1 MARMNRGRM
10 LVTAALA
17 MLCLAAPPAEA
28 ARKKKVT
35 PVAAPA
41 PPPPP
46 PSVRSGVDLWRSG
59 DYPAAV
65 AIWQPFAAAGDP
77 DAMFNMG
84 QAHKLGRAVP
94 KDLALARDYYRKAAT
109 KGHLPAQANLGILL
123 FQAGDKVE
131 ATRWLKAAADRNEM
145 RAQYVLGIAH
155 WNGDGVPRSLTL
167 AYAYLARASAQGLT
181 EASGALQTLTGVIA
195 PLERANGWAVATSL
209 AGGNGVPP
217 EFVAVSGKPQL
228 GSVAPLNDA
237 VLPSQVIKP
246 PPRPVEPAPEHRL
259 ANSPQPMAPPP
270 PLLARKPAPR
280 PDANVDVARKD
291 QPGPVWTMPL
301 PARPSPVIPPPVAV
315 GPPPVAVVQAPVAM
329 VQAPEPLAPRAIE
342 APSAPAVTT
351 VTLPA
356 SQSLVE
362 KPPESPLEKSPEK
375 QVAKLVEKSVVKP
388 SAKPAAKPPEKQ
400 ITGWRVQ
407 LGAFSKRALAE
418 ASWKELAKKQKKLVG
433 DRKAIYAVD
442 GNVTK
447 LQLGPYKTKA
457 AAREACDTVAKSGRA
472 CFATDN

>member
-1 MARMNRGRM
+1 VARMNRGRM

-17 MLCLAAPPAEA
+17 TLCLSAPPAEA
-28 ARKKKVT
+28 ARKKKAA

-41 PPPPP
+41 PP
-46 PSVRSGVDLWRSG
+46 SVRSGVELWRAG

-84 QAHKLGRAVP
+84 QAYKLGRAVP
-94 KDLALARDYYRKAAT
+94 KDLVLARDYYRKAAT

-123 FQAGDKVE
+123 FQAGEKVE

-209 AGGNGVPP
+209 AAGNGVPP
-217 EFVAVSGKPQL
+217 EFAGPPGKPQIA
-228 GSVAPLNDA
+228 SVAPLNDA
-237 VLPSQVIKP
+237 VLPSQIIKP
-246 PPRPVEPAPEHRL
+246 PPRPVEPAPERTL
-259 ANSPQPMAPPP
+259 AKSPQPTPPP
-270 PLLARKPAPR
+270 PLLARTPAAGADGTAKAAQKAAPAP
-280 PDANVDVARKD
+280 AR
-291 QPGPVWTMPL
+291 TIPL
-301 PARPSPVIPPPVAV
+301 PVQPIPVTPPPVA
-315 GPPPVAVVQAPVAM
+315 GSRPPVAVVQEAP
-329 VQAPEPLAPRAIE
+329 PPAIE
-342 APSAPAVTT
+342 PPSAPSVAV
-351 VTLPA
+351 VALPA
-356 SQSLVE
+356 SQVPAE
-362 KPPESPLEKSPEK
+362 KPLGKGAEKPAPRPADK
-375 QVAKLVEKSVVKP
+375 TA
-388 SAKPAAKPPEKQ
+388 AKPAAKPPEKQ
-400 ITGWRVQ
+400 PTGWRVQ
-407 LGAFSKRALAE
+407 LGAFSKRSLAE
-418 ASWKELAKKQKKLVG
+418 ASWKEFAARQKKLVG
-433 DRKAIYAVD
+433 DRKPIYAVN

-447 LQLGPYKTKA
+447 LQLGPYKTKT

-472 CFATDN
+472 CFATDD

>member
-1 MARMNRGRM
+1 VARMNRGRM

-17 MLCLAAPPAEA
+17 MLCLVGPPAEA
-28 ARKKKVT
+28 ARKKKVA
-35 PVAAPA
+35 PVAAP

-123 FQAGDKVE
+123 FQAGEKVE

-259 ANSPQPMAPPP
+259 ANSPQPMAPP
-270 PLLARKPAPR
+270 
-280 PDANVDVARKD
+280 
-291 QPGPVWTMPL
+291 
-301 PARPSPVIPPPVAV
+301 
-315 GPPPVAVVQAPVAM
+315 
-329 VQAPEPLAPRAIE
+329 
-342 APSAPAVTT
+342 
-351 VTLPA
+351 TLY
-356 SQSLVE
+356 
-362 KPPESPLEKSPEK
+362 
-375 QVAKLVEKSVVKP
+375 
-388 SAKPAAKPPEKQ
+388 
-400 ITGWRVQ
+400 GQ
-407 LGAFSKRALAE
+407 LSY
-418 ASWKELAKKQKKLVG
+418 W
-433 DRKAIYAVD
+433 
-442 GNVTK
+442 
-447 LQLGPYKTKA
+447 
-457 AAREACDTVAKSGRA
+457 
-472 CFATDN
+472 

>member
-1 MARMNRGRM
+1 MARMIRGRM

-28 ARKKKVT
+28 ARKKKVA
-35 PVAAPA
+35 PVAAPV

-46 PSVRSGVDLWRSG
+46 TVRSGVELWRSG

-65 AIWQPFAAAGDP
+65 VIWQPFAAAGDP

-123 FQAGDKVE
+123 FQAGEKVE

-246 PPRPVEPAPEHRL
+246 PPRPVEPVPERTL

-270 PLLARKPAPR
+270 PLLARKPAPK
-280 PDANVDVARKD
+280 PDGNADAARKASPA
-291 QPGPVWTMPL
+291 PGWTMPP
-301 PARPSPVIPPPVAV
+301 PARPVPVNPPPVAV
-315 GPPPVAVVQAPVAM
+315 APSPAAIAQAIVAAVQPP
-329 VQAPEPLAPRAIE
+329 APRDIE

-356 SQSLVE
+356 SQPLVE
-362 KPPESPLEKSPEK
+362 KPSEKPHENPPEK
-375 QVAKLVEKSVVKP
+375 QVTKPVEKPAAKP
-388 SAKPAAKPPEKQ
+388 VAKPAAKPPEKQ
-400 ITGWRVQ
+400 VTGWRVQ
-407 LGAFSKRALAE
+407 LGAFSKRSLAE
-418 ASWKELAKKQKKLVG
+418 ASWKEFAAKQKKLIG
-433 DRKAIYAVD
+433 DRKPIYAVD

-447 LQLGPYKTKA
+447 LQLGPYKTKV

-472 CFATDN
+472 CFATDD